1 MEEQEERGRGG
12 MPSPAGPMLE
22 LHGSLHH
29 GGSVATPVC
38 HSRGGFKALLRSVLR
53 KVVGV
58 CVLRGWAGDRRTAC
72 VFSLHSISLLCR
84 LGHTLHGQPT
94 RHQFFTAGNMHKNAV
109 DGK

>member
-1 MEEQEERGRGG
+1 

-53 KVVGV
+53 KGRWRESVCAARVGWGTGGE
-58 CVLRGWAGDRRTAC
+58 LRLL
-72 VFSLHSISLLCR
+72 FLLHSIRHSAVSGTHTPWPTNKTLL
-84 LGHTLHGQPT
+84 
-94 RHQFFTAGNMHKNAV
+94 FTAGNMHKNAV